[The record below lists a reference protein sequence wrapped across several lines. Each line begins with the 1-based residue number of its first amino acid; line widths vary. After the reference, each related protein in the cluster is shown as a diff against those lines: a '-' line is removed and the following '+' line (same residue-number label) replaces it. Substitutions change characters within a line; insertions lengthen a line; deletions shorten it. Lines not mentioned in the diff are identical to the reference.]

1 MSVQSPDRL
10 SLALPIDV
18 VRRFDATI
26 SESQI
31 DANQVL
37 SSGQD
42 YDTIAS
48 AIEDAEGEF
57 KRLVGLSSRVSRE
70 GIPGKRES
78 FEQPTYKTS
87 GHQLTKATF
96 SGVWT
101 DYLPEQQDIRLE
113 NTRILPFDTAEDD
126 AVYFYQGLDAD
137 ERWTDISD
145 KQGEVW
151 DILDHRDGVF
161 TFDPYALV
169 DEVVGVNLH
178 GISTTPSFLKR
189 FRFAI
194 SYRYGILDR
203 DSSQVGQTDLADSLT
218 ASQTGAVA
226 VDDVDILSRGRVSST
241 AVLRIGS
248 EYVTA
253 EYDRPNGDLDIIER
267 GVRGTEAVDHDA
279 GETVMYTPPE
289 YRKAVA
295 ARAAMDIATSARYSE
310 WLPNTD
316 DSMDREAVIAELEA
330 TWTGIIDAL
339 GGGE

>member
-1 MSVQSPDRL
+1 MSAQSPNRL

-18 VRRFDATI
+18 VRRFDATVG
-26 SESQI
+26 ESQI

-37 SSGQD
+37 SSADD
-42 YDTIAS
+42 YDTVAS

-57 KRLVGLSSRVSRE
+57 KRMVGLSSRVSRE

-113 NTRILPFDTAEDD
+113 NDRILPFDTAEDD
-126 AVYFYQGLDAD
+126 AVYFYQGLDAN

-151 DILDHRDGVF
+151 DILDHRNGVF

-169 DEVVGVNLH
+169 DEVVGVNIH
-178 GISTTPSFLKR
+178 GISTTPTFLKR

-194 SYRYGILDR
+194 SYRYGLLDR
-203 DSSQVGQTDLADSLT
+203 NSAQIGQTDLTNSLT
-218 ASQTGAVA
+218 ASQTGSVAVA
-226 VDDVDILSRGRVSST
+226 DVDILSRGRVSST
-241 AVLRIGS
+241 AVLRIGP

-267 GVRGTEAVDHDA
+267 GVRGTEAVDHDS
-279 GETVMYTPPE
+279 GETVMYVPPE

-295 ARAAMDIATSARYSE
+295 SRAAMEIATSMRYSE
-310 WLPNTD
+310 FLPDAD
-316 DSMDREAVIAELEA
+316 DSMSREEVVAEFEA
-330 TWTGIIDAL
+330 TWTGIVDAL